1 VTTASRRGRGRRLDP
16 EEVARARTRAA
27 PYDRTHAYH
36 EGDWFVH
43 PTFGAGQ
50 VQLVLG
56 PERMVTA
63 LFEDGEER
71 RLIHAR
77 P

>member
-1 VTTASRRGRGRRLDP
+1 MYLTG
-16 EEVARARTRAA
+16 EWF
-27 PYDRTHAYH
+27 TH
-36 EGDWFVH
+36 
-43 PTFGAGQ
+43 PSFGTGQ
-50 VQLVLG
+50 VQTVLG

-77 P
+77 T